1 MENVDNIPVTVKRQS
16 RAAALLNRVQEAN
29 KAGVPVPPPS
39 PVQAPEP
46 QFPETISSAP
56 EAKEEFPVNPET
68 PKAPAVA
75 TPPQNPE
82 YVPEDPTD
90 EIEAALD
97 PKEKPEG
104 QFKKLR
110 TKYQTAA
117 KELRERTVELDNLK
131 KKIKDYDEGV
141 SVAPV
146 TQQQLARIAE
156 LEKYETL
163 YNFKGSPVYR
173 EKFTAPLQSEH
184 AKLSEIAKEYNI
196 NEETVRAALNA
207 GSSADTNRILS
218 QAFGDEVGA
227 LEAKSIIRNIK
238 KIQSE
243 AMEAEREPAQALARM
258 QEDSDRIAAEQRRQ
272 ANDVI
277 ANTARSGWSESLV
290 TLREDPRF
298 PELSF
303 QEGNS
308 EHNEKYVRPI
318 LTKAGQEYGKIV
330 RALAENGLK
339 QMPKDLSFALAKMT
353 QLAHQSAVASVERDA
368 LKARVMELEG
378 RLHITNGINRPG
390 VNSTAG
396 GPGAA
401 VSSNG
406 NKAVGPAQAARNV
419 LSRVMSK

>member
-29 KAGVPVPPPS
+29 KAGVPVPPP
-39 PVQAPEP
+39 APEP
-46 QFPETISSAP
+46 QIPATIQSSPEP
-56 EAKEEFPVNPET
+56 KEEFPVNPET
-68 PKAPAVA
+68 PKAAAPIS
-75 TPPQNPE
+75 TQPPE
-82 YVPEDPTD
+82 YVPDDPTD
-90 EIEAALD
+90 ELESTLD

-117 KELRERTVELDNLK
+117 KELREKTVELENIRK
-131 KKIKDYDEGV
+131 KVKDYDEGL

-163 YNFKGSPVYR
+163 YNFKGSPVYQ
-173 EKFTAPLQSEH
+173 EKFTAPLQAEH
-184 AKLSEIAKEYNI
+184 SKLAEIANEYNI

-207 GSSADTNRILS
+207 SSSADTNRILS

-238 KIQSE
+238 KIQTD
-243 AMEAEREPAQALARM
+243 AMEAEKEPAQALARM
-258 QEDSDRIAAEQRRQ
+258 QEDSNRIAAEQRRQ

-290 TLREDPRF
+290 ALREDPRF
-298 PELSF
+298 PELTF

-353 QLAHQSAVASVERDA
+353 QLAHQSAVAAVERDA
-368 LKARVMELEG
+368 LKARVVELET
-378 RLHITNGINRPG
+378 RLHGRNGIDRPS

-396 GPGAA
+396 GPGG
-401 VSSNG
+401 SMSTG
-406 NKAVGPAQAARNV
+406 IKAVGPAQAARNV